1 MNIFAVVVAWALTIF
16 LAGVFLKAGRFKLT
30 APIET
35 LVGAGMAWAAQIPAG
50 LVRLIAALELLGAAG
65 IILAPIASEF
75 LGFGWAQPWG
85 VAAAAGLALTMVVG
99 AVMHIV
105 RGEFKYTWKINIAI
119 IVASVALTVLLAVA
133 GAPLFA

>member
-50 LVRLIAALELLGAAG
+50 LVRLIAALELLGAVG

-85 VAAAAGLALTMVVG
+85 VAAAAGLALTMIVG

>member
-30 APIET
+30 APIDT

-85 VAAAAGLALTMVVG
+85 VAAAAGLALTMIVG
-99 AVMHIV
+99 AIMHIV
-105 RGEFKYTWKINIAI
+105 RGEFKYTWKINSAV

>member
-85 VAAAAGLALTMVVG
+85 VAAAAGLALTMIVG

>member
-85 VAAAAGLALTMVVG
+85 VAAAAGLALTMLVG

>member
-30 APIET
+30 APIDT

-85 VAAAAGLALTMVVG
+85 VAAAAGLALTMIVG
-99 AVMHIV
+99 AIMHIV
-105 RGEFKYTWKINIAI
+105 RGELKYTWKINSAI

>member
-35 LVGAGMAWAAQIPAG
+35 LVGAGMAWAAKIPAG

-85 VAAAAGLALTMVVG
+85 VAAAAGLALTMIVG
-99 AVMHIV
+99 AIMHIV
-105 RGEFKYTWKINIAI
+105 RGEFKYTWKINSAI
-119 IVASVALTVLLAVA
+119 IVASVALIVLLAVA